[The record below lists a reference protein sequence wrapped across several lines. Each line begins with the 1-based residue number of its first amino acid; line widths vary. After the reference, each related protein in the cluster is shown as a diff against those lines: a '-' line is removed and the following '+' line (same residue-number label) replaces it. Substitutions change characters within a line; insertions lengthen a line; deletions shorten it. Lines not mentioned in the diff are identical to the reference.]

1 MLRDLYYFKLFH
13 DKKHISLFHIYM
25 YKLWENKPRSQTYVK
40 NVRHFKLIK
49 NMIFSGIRDPLWEKK
64 QTLWTLNILQE
75 SFVLMCFTQYTV
87 YIYIYIF
94 ELAEDTLCAYIYSGV
109 CECVGVCIYVCILCL
124 TSIVNQRIVYML
136 SF

>member
-75 SFVLMCFTQYTV
+75 SIVLMCFTQYTV
-87 YIYIYIF
+87 YIYKHIHIWIGRRHPLCVYLFGRVRVCRCLYI
-94 ELAEDTLCAYIYSGV
+94 CVYIMSY
-109 CECVGVCIYVCILCL
+109 IH
-124 TSIVNQRIVYML
+124 R
-136 SF
+136 